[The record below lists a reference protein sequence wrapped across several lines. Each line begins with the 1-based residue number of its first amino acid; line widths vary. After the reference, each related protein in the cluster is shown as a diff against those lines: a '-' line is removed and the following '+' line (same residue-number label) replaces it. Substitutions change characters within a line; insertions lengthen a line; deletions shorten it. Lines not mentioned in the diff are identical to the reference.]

1 MTSFYSVTMYVQN
14 LTMEKNAT
22 IGTLIIIK
30 YQKNTS
36 VTKLPIFTLKT
47 VYTSLTPKSES
58 FGER

>member
-22 IGTLIIIK
+22 IGTLIIIN

-36 VTKLPIFTLKT
+36 VT
-47 VYTSLTPKSES
+47 
-58 FGER
+58 